1 MLADLS
7 WNTLQER
14 RLQSK
19 TVMFDQLVVI
29 PTTPHLIPAR
39 TPRGHN
45 IQVLLP
51 QSTVNA
57 HIYSLFP
64 CTMRIWNQ
72 LPPEVISSTSLEM
85 FKQRL
90 PIITSMLEIPCF
102 KWYIRFFYLHLNL
115 LGRHMY
121 THYSLKILG
130 SPIDEPI
137 GRR

>member
-1 MLADLS
+1 MAYSSGTRIPMGNINKLEIFQRRAARFVKGGYNRTSSVTSMLADLN

-14 RLQSK
+14 RLQST
-19 TVMFDQLVVI
+19 TVIFDQLVVI

-39 TPRGHN
+39 TPSGHN

-51 QSTVNA
+51 QSTVNI
-57 HIYSLFP
+57 HIYLLFP

-90 PIITSMLEIPCF
+90 PIITSL
-102 KWYIRFFYLHLNL
+102 
-115 LGRHMY
+115 
-121 THYSLKILG
+121 
-130 SPIDEPI
+130 
-137 GRR
+137 